1 MEEARSQRRDSID
14 VDTVVET
21 NLQIIPQ
28 SCLRIAIVPE
38 ALHLKKILW
47 CLALLVGIRLYVS
60 GGIDQT
66 RGVRRRVE
74 KTIAYLRDCRS
85 NQMLREETWL

>member
-1 MEEARSQRRDSID
+1 MEEARSQRKDPID
-14 VDTVVET
+14 VDTVVEM

-38 ALHLKKILW
+38 VLHLKNILW

-74 KTIAYLRDCRS
+74 NTIAYLRDCWS
-85 NQMLREETWL
+85 HQMLREETWP

>member
-66 RGVRRRVE
+66 RGVRRRME
-74 KTIAYLRDCRS
+74 TTIAYLRDCRS

>member
-1 MEEARSQRRDSID
+1 MEEARSQRKDPID
-14 VDTVVET
+14 VDTVVEM

-38 ALHLKKILW
+38 VLHLKNILW

-85 NQMLREETWL
+85 NQMLREETWP

>member
-74 KTIAYLRDCRS
+74 TTIAYLRDCRS
-85 NQMLREETWL
+85 NQMLREETWP

>member
-38 ALHLKKILW
+38 ALHLKKNLW

-66 RGVRRRVE
+66 RGVRRRME
-74 KTIAYLRDCRS
+74 TTIAYLRDCRS